1 MPVAGARLHV
11 SPAVGEEA
19 GPAVA
24 VVYIGVLGAPRPAE
38 HTGHGHRDTQETP
51 QQHRD

>member
-11 SPAVGEEA
+11 APAVGEEA

-24 VVYIGVLGAPRPAE
+24 EVDIGVFGAPGPGE
-38 HTGHGHRDTQETP
+38 GEDTPHRDTQETP
-51 QQHRD
+51 QQHCD